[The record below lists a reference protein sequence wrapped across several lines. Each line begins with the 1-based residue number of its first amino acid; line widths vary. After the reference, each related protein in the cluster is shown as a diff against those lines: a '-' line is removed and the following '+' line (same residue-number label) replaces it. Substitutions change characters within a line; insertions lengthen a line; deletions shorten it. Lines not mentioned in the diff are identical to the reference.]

1 MEKRKL
7 FIVHS
12 SHYIEQVDVLFED
25 NKPHPVAYYSE
36 DINDWCRVDESEHFF
51 ETDKE
56 AHTYVEERQA
66 YLRAKLLEIKE
77 VLKEYDELCSDAS
90 EAVGVDLDD
99 ILSGHN
105 YDPTYLRSRK
115 ELYENLF
122 EMFASFTRKRMVNIG
137 AHSFPFDDVKLIKW
151 YQVDDESCAELT
163 LADGQKFMTSGE
175 AEYTFVRCVFGYNN
189 SDKIYIRKTKKEG
202 ETQDKEARR

>member
-7 FIVHS
+7 FVVHS

-25 NKPHPVAYYSE
+25 NKPRPVAYYSE

-77 VLKEYDELCSDAS
+77 VLD
-90 EAVGVDLDD
+90 VDDM
-99 ILSGHN
+99 LSGHN